1 MVAKK
6 KTAAKKTVAKK
17 TVAKKKTAKKKVV
30 KKITKKKAKRSGPKK
45 KPGPKGKN
53 KMTDDRVRVF
63 TEALLKLQ
71 GRVAACKIAEI
82 DYQTF
87 LNWMKDDKDFFELIT
102 RVERQATELEREFLE
117 NVINKSANGGDWRA
131 AAWKLEHKR
140 QFRSDYSKEE
150 TLNLNDVTIRV
161 GYGDEEED

>member
-1 MVAKK
+1 MVVKK
-6 KTAAKKTVAKK
+6 KTV
-17 TVAKKKTAKKKVV
+17 KKKAV
-30 KKITKKKAKRSGPKK
+30 KKITKKKVAKKKVTKKKPKK
-45 KPGPKGKN
+45 YGPRRKPGPKGKN

-63 TEALLKLQ
+63 VEALLKLK

-117 NVINKSANGGDWRA
+117 TVINKSANSGDWRA

-150 TLNLNDVTIRV
+150 TLNLNDVTINI
-161 GYGDEEED
+161 GYGEDEEVDS